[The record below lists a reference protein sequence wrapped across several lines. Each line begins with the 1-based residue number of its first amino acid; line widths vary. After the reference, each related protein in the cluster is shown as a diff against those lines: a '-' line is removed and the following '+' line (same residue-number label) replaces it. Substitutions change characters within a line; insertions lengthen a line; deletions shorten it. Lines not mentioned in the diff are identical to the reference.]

1 MQYLGNDLHD
11 SGRPSRPP
19 RPHNRF
25 GATGLDSTALLV
37 PGLCLG
43 LGLLAAD
50 RLTRLVRRVALA
62 FRLLD
67 IPNERS
73 SHQRPTPRGGGL
85 AVAVV
90 GCLVTLAAWSLGSL
104 PSDTAIALLGG
115 GLLVA
120 AVGILDDWRGLRW
133 RHRFAAQVLAAGW
146 ALVWIGGLPAV
157 ELGVTRLDLG
167 AAGPAIALLGIVWGT
182 NFFNFMDG
190 IDGIAAS
197 EAIAVGG
204 VGGLLLLASG
214 RPGLAAVAFG
224 IAGGAA
230 GFLRHNWM
238 PARIFLGDVGS
249 TWLGFTICTLAVA
262 SANAG
267 AVPMIIWGIL
277 LGVFVFDGT
286 VTLARRVWNGHPVH
300 APHRQH
306 AFCRATR
313 WGWSHARVT
322 RAVSALNL
330 VLAALA
336 VVAWARPVLLLPAAA
351 VGIVVLAIAYRWV
364 ERRLPMEEEWE
375 PGAAPSLVLERI
387 PPAPGLLVARES
399 EPSRAPIRAEQ
410 GDRRRAG

>member
-1 MQYLGNDLHD
+1 MQYLRRNLQVF
-11 SGRPSRPP
+11 GRAPPPLRPC
-19 RPHNRF
+19 NRF

-50 RLTRLVRRVALA
+50 RLTRLVWRGALA

-73 SHQRPTPRGGGL
+73 SHERPTPRGGGL
-85 AVAVV
+85 AVALV
-90 GCLVTLAAWSLGSL
+90 GSAVTLGAWLLGALAPHAAL
-104 PSDTAIALLGG
+104 ALIGG

-133 RHRFAAQVLAAGW
+133 RYRFVAQVIAAGW
-146 ALVWIGGLPAV
+146 ALVWLGGFPAV
-157 ELGVTRLDLG
+157 DLGITRLDLG
-167 AAGPAIALLGIVWGT
+167 PLGSGIALLGIVWGT

-204 VGGLLLLASG
+204 VGGLLLLAAG
-214 RPGLAAVAFG
+214 HPGLAAVAFG
-224 IAGGAA
+224 VAGGAA

-249 TWLGFTICTLAVA
+249 TWLGFTLCTLAVA

-267 AVPMIIWGIL
+267 AVPMIVWGIL
-277 LGVFVFDGT
+277 LGAFVFDGT
-286 VTLARRVWNGHPVH
+286 VTLARRVRNGHPVH

-322 RAVSALNL
+322 RAVMALN
-330 VLAALA
+330 VILAALA
-336 VVAWARPVLLLPAAA
+336 VAAWARPVLLLPGAAI
-351 VGIVVLAIAYRWV
+351 GIVILTGAYRWV

-375 PGAAPSLVLERI
+375 PGTAPRLVLERI
-387 PPAPGLLVARES
+387 PPTRGLVAVPES
-399 EPSRAPIRAEQ
+399 KPARAPPRVEQ
-410 GDRRRAG
+410 GRRRAG

>member
-1 MQYLGNDLHD
+1 MQYLGTDLHD
-11 SGRPSRPP
+11 SGRPFRPP

-50 RLTRLVRRVALA
+50 RLTRLVWRGALA
-62 FRLLD
+62 FRILD
-67 IPNERS
+67 VPNERS
-73 SHQRPTPRGGGL
+73 SHTRPIPRGGGL

-90 GCLVTLAAWSLGSL
+90 GSLVTLGAWFLGALASG
-104 PSDTAIALLGG
+104 TAIALIGG

-120 AVGILDDWRGLRW
+120 AVGIIDDWRGLRW
-133 RHRFAAQVLAAGW
+133 RYRFAAQVLAAGW
-146 ALVWIGGLPAV
+146 ALAWLGGFPAV
-157 ELGVTRLDLG
+157 DLGITRLDLG
-167 AAGPAIALLGIVWGT
+167 SLGSGIALLGIVWGT

-224 IAGGAA
+224 VAGGAA

-249 TWLGFTICTLAVA
+249 TWLGFTICTLAIA

-267 AVPMIIWGIL
+267 AVPMIVWGIL

-286 VTLARRVWNGHPVH
+286 VTLARRVRNGHPVH

-322 RAVSALNL
+322 RAITALN
-330 VLAALA
+330 VILAALA
-336 VVAWARPVLLLPAAA
+336 VAAWTWPVLLLPGAAI
-351 VGIVVLAIAYRWV
+351 GIAILAAAYRWV
-364 ERRLPMEEEWE
+364 EHRLPMEAEWE
-375 PGAAPSLVLERI
+375 PGRGPRLVLEGPTRSRGI
-387 PPAPGLLVARES
+387 VSAPEAEPA
-399 EPSRAPIRAEQ
+399 RAMIRVEA
-410 GDRRRAG
+410 GRRRAG